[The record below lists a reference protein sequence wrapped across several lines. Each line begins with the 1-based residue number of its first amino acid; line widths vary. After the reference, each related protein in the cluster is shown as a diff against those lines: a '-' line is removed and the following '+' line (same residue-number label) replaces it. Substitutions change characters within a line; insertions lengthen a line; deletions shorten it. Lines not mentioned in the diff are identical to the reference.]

1 MLASHAF
8 FWWFPF
14 FGGFN
19 GSITR
24 EWNQL
29 KTDRDFCLIEFLLQG
44 KSPRWDLFK
53 VTCRTGLGAAVGRGC
68 GLRDLSVI
76 HWLTANWA
84 ISGGRHDGA
93 GHWFHSKKSLAIS
106 EIWFFGKSTGRREL
120 NTENDK
126 MDGFLSSNNKRNVY
140 LCFFCGWCGSRDTV
154 TCWWNL
160 ALDWRPFCFVTLP
173 INEKW
178 WFGWSH
184 VTSIGRW
191 WNALADYLNG
201 AHYVFKVHQG
211 RRYLPNGFSI
221 VTQTVVF
228 VDEGTNWAL
237 PSIWVLLTCK
247 VDLHTAGVWT
257 QSLLVE

>member
-1 MLASHAF
+1 MYEARLLTAFYFSPFNCWFGFDRWEMEVLATHLDTF
-8 FWWFPF
+8 FGVGFTRIFWWFPF

-29 KTDRDFCLIEFLLQG
+29 KRTVNFCLIEFFLQG

-106 EIWFFGKSTGRREL
+106 EIWFFGKSTGRREFL
-120 NTENDK
+120 KTENDK

-140 LCFFCGWCGSRDTV
+140 LCFFVADAGHVIRWPADEIWHLIGGHFVLWLCQSMKSDGSVGV
-154 TCWWNL
+154 TWRRL
-160 ALDWRPFCFVTLP
+160 A
-173 INEKW
+173 
-178 WFGWSH
+178 
-184 VTSIGRW
+184 
-191 WNALADYLNG
+191 ADEMLW
-201 AHYVFKVHQG
+201 Q
-211 RRYLPNGFSI
+211 I
-221 VTQTVVF
+221 
-228 VDEGTNWAL
+228 
-237 PSIWVLLTCK
+237 I
-247 VDLHTAGVWT
+247 
-257 QSLLVE
+257 